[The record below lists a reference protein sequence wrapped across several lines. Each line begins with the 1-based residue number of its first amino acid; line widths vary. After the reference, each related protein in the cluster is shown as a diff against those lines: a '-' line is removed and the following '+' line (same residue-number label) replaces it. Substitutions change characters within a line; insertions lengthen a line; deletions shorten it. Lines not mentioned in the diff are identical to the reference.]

1 MGWMEPFNS
10 NIRCIEMLFAEGDT
24 GGNTEF
30 NSNIRCIEMLVYKG
44 LLDKFDKV

>member
-1 MGWMEPFNS
+1 
-10 NIRCIEMLFAEGDT
+10 MLFAEGDT